1 MFNNISPAYLSSLVP
16 PSISSISN
24 SNLRNTENVQTIDS
38 RTSQYSNSFLPSAVR
53 EWNNLPLE
61 TRSSDSVNTF
71 KRSLDRGATVVPK
84 YYYSGN
90 RKFQILHTRLRTNCS
105 SLNNDLFLKNI
116 LESPFCHCGNVEN
129 TEHYFM
135 HCQIYQA
142 QRAELTQTVSQFSL
156 FLLQT
161 LLYGNNN
168 LPLNTNTL
176 IFDAVQ
182 KYIKDAKRF

>member
-1 MFNNISPAYLSSLVP
+1 MFNNISPAYRSSLVP
-16 PSISSISN
+16 PSISSISTY
-24 SNLRNTENVQTIDS
+24 NLRNAENVQTIDS
-38 RTSQYSNSFLPSAVR
+38 RTSQYCYSFLPSAVR
-53 EWNNLPLE
+53 EWNKLPLE
-61 TRSSDSVNTF
+61 TRSRDSVNTF

-116 LESPFCHCGNVEN
+116 LESPLCHCGNVEK

-142 QRAELTQTVSQFSL
+142 QRAELKQYLSSL
-156 FLLQT
+156 PFCYKHFYT
-161 LLYGNNN
+161 E
-168 LPLNTNTL
+168 
-176 IFDAVQ
+176 I
-182 KYIKDAKRF
+182 IISH

>member
-1 MFNNISPAYLSSLVP
+1 MFNNISPAYLSSIVP
-16 PSISSISN
+16 PSISSISTY
-24 SNLRNTENVQTIDS
+24 NLRNAENVQTIDS

-71 KRSLDRGATVVPK
+71 KRSLDRGATIVPK

-105 SLNNDLFLKNI
+105 SLNNDLFLQNI
-116 LESPFCHCGNVEN
+116 LESPLYHCGN

-142 QRAELTQTVSQFSL
+142 QRAELTQTVSQFSP

-182 KYIKDAKRF
+182 KYIKDTIRF